1 MSVISYYNQ
10 SIDNDLEGVPKDVEN
25 SSKRDIIIYSILFV
39 ISAAGN
45 ISVFTALLRNRNRK
59 LRINLL
65 IFNLAIADLIVTFIM
80 IPLEVGWRITESWIA
95 GDFAC
100 RLLQALRAFGPYLSS
115 MVLVCISFDRYFAII
130 HPLKV
135 NDAHRR
141 SKIMLSFSWIIS
153 IACSAPQSMIYH
165 VESHPDYP
173 KFEQCVTFNFF
184 KTAWKETFYNI
195 FCVMA
200 LYVVPLLII
209 ICCYTRILWE
219 IYRRSKES
227 SEGKS
232 GESSN
237 NKQISSEYN
246 CKSRQTQ
253 SQRLNNSSITRN
265 RMHLRRSD
273 VTQIERARTRTLR
286 MTLIIVLAFV
296 WCWTP
301 YVFIVLLYQID
312 SETAKKLDK
321 GLQNTLFMF
330 AVSNSCVN
338 PLVYGSYSLNFRRI
352 WKRYFAKYS
361 FIPFN
366 KHDSNTDANTSRRS
380 TYIDDN
386 TTYSNVEVSPPS
398 PLSYEITVDV
408 NGSISTLHH
417 NSERKTK

>member
-1 MSVISYYNQ
+1 MSAIMNMNGSNFNDSYHEIP
-10 SIDNDLEGVPKDVEN
+10 SEVVN

-130 HPLKV
+130 HPMKV

-141 SKIMLSFSWIIS
+141 SKIMLAFAWIIS
-153 IACSAPQSMIYH
+153 IVCSVPQSIIYH

-184 KTAWKETFYNI
+184 KTSWKETFYNT

-219 IYRRSKES
+219 IYRRSKNS
-227 SEGKS
+227 SEDKKRDVS
-232 GESSN
+232 NNSN
-237 NKQISSEYN
+237 NKQKLGDYCGSKSGQLHNHKYQNSYIS
-246 CKSRQTQ
+246 
-253 SQRLNNSSITRN
+253 RN

-273 VTQIERARTRTLR
+273 ATQIERARTRTLR

-312 SETAKKLDK
+312 SESAKKLDNGTK
-321 GLQNTLFMF
+321 DTLFMF

-352 WKRYFAKYS
+352 WKRYFANFS
-361 FIPFN
+361 FASFRRN
-366 KHDSNTDANTSRRS
+366 DSNRDTTNSRRS

-398 PLSYEITVDV
+398 PLSYVAAVDQ
-408 NGSISTLHH
+408 NDSLS
-417 NSERKTK
+417 

>member
-1 MSVISYYNQ
+1 MNVEIMSTITYINVTNF
-10 SIDNDLEGVPKDVEN
+10 NDSQQGMPSEVEN
-25 SSKRDIIIYSILFV
+25 SSKRDIIIYSILFI

-80 IPLEVGWRITESWIA
+80 IPLEVGWRITGSWIA

-141 SKIMLSFSWIIS
+141 SIIMLTFAWIIS
-153 IACSAPQSMIYH
+153 IVCSIPQSIIYH

-173 KFEQCVTFNFF
+173 SFEQCVTFNFF

-200 LYVVPLLII
+200 LYVIPLLII

-219 IYRRSKES
+219 IYRRSKDS
-227 SEGKS
+227 SEDKKRDI
-232 GESSN
+232 SN
-237 NKQISSEYN
+237 NKPKPAEYCGSKSGQLQSNKYQNSYIS
-246 CKSRQTQ
+246 
-253 SQRLNNSSITRN
+253 RN

-273 VTQIERARTRTLR
+273 ATQIERARTRTLR

-312 SETAKKLDK
+312 SEAAKKLDK
-321 GLQNTLFMF
+321 GIRDTLFMF

-352 WKRYFAKYS
+352 WKRYFANYS
-361 FIPFN
+361 FTSF
-366 KHDSNTDANTSRRS
+366 KRQDSNRDTNTSRRS

-398 PLSYEITVDV
+398 PLSYAVDA
-408 NGSISTLHH
+408 NDSMT
-417 NSERKTK
+417 